1 MNRKFPD
8 RPQPPPGPGRAP
20 QLWLRALMGAALLV
34 LAAAGGVAQGQGP
47 QGARAGVV
55 IDFGDGVVE
64 TACVD
69 LGADGQATGE
79 EMLAAAGFDVLI
91 EYSPMGGAVCKIG
104 PTGCNFPG
112 QPCWCQCMS
121 SPCVYWSYNYLQNG
135 QWIYSTLGASVRTV
149 HAGDVEGWA
158 WGAGSMSQGAAPPLR
173 TFDQICAPPATNT
186 PVPPPL
192 ATWTPSPTPTP
203 QPTATWTP
211 SPTYT
216 PQPTATGTPSP
227 TPTPLGGLMN
237 GAGTATGTPTASPS
251 PTPSPSPAATATRA
265 PTATSPPT
273 PESAALAAPAAEAP
287 RQPPAGS
294 DASMSAPAAALPAAG
309 DDAASAQAAAQ
320 SPPSASATPTSA
332 TPTPTAQALAA
343 LPARAYVERAPSGYY
358 ERSQPALPPRLD
370 SMAGNRPYLPAGRAE
385 LTTAQPDYWPLALMI
400 GGLTLVFS
408 LARAGR
414 RGVLQPAAVGQR
426 LLAARPRLPAARPRP
441 DRAHGHRAGRSGSA
455 RLLSL
460 AIYSLT
466 AGIGLLA
473 LLHPFIA
480 AALRPA
486 AGASGAV
493 NTPLLMTA
501 LVALCF
507 LALIFE
513 VQGQTVSAK
522 IIALLGVLVA
532 INSVLRFIEVSIPG
546 PGGFTPVFFLIVL
559 TGYVFGAR
567 LGFLMGALT
576 LLVSALITG
585 GVGPWLPGQMFTA
598 GWIGLLAPLAWP
610 LVRLVGGTRGS
621 RRELLVLA
629 VFAGLCGLFFGVVIN
644 LWFWPYMTGPADQY
658 WQTGVGLAETVQ
670 RYAVYYLATS
680 LLWDAFAVAGNVLLM
695 LAFGAATLAALR
707 RFQQRF
713 DFDYQPAGA
722 ATTPAERPAAPALER
737 TRPRPAATAGREAL

>member
-1 MNRKFPD
+1 MNSKSQA
-8 RPQPPPGPGRAP
+8 QPHAAHSPGRTP
-20 QLWLRALMGAALLV
+20 RLWLRALVWAALLIMATATG
-34 LAAAGGVAQGQGP
+34 AAQAQGP
-47 QGARAGVV
+47 QNPRAGIV
-55 IDFGDGVVE
+55 IDFGDGVVQ

-79 EMLAAAGFDVLI
+79 EVLTASGFDVLI

-104 PTGCNFPG
+104 AVGCNFPG

-149 HAGDVEGWA
+149 HADDVEGWA
-158 WGAGSMSQGAAPPLR
+158 WGAGTMSQGAAPPLY

-192 ATWTPSPTPTP
+192 ATWTPSPTNTP
-203 QPTATWTP
+203 WPTATWTP
-211 SPTYT
+211 SPTNT
-216 PQPTATGTPSP
+216 PPATATWTPSSTPTSLGGLISVTPTSTGTPTATPSP
-227 TPTPLGGLMN
+227 TP
-237 GAGTATGTPTASPS
+237 S
-251 PTPSPSPAATATRA
+251 ATAT
-265 PTATSPPT
+265 PTDTPRPT
-273 PESAALAAPAAEAP
+273 PESAAVAAPFAEPP
-287 RQPPAGS
+287 RQPPTAP
-294 DASMSAPAAALPAAG
+294 DASPTAPTAAPLEAG
-309 DDAASAQAAAQ
+309 DDAASAQAVAQ
-320 SPPSASATPTSA
+320 VQPTA
-332 TPTPTAQALAA
+332 PPTPTATVQALAALAA
-343 LPARAYVERAPSGYY
+343 LPARGYVERAPSGYY
-358 ERSQPALPPRLD
+358 QRSEPALPPRLD
-370 SMAGNRPYLPAGRAE
+370 SMAGNRPYRPADRAE
-385 LTTAQPDYWPLALMI
+385 LTTLRPDYWPLALMI
-400 GGLTLVFS
+400 AGLTLIFG

-414 RGVLQPAAVGQR
+414 RGAIQPVAAWQR
-426 LLAARPRLPAARPRP
+426 LMAARPRSEPPRGQGARRT
-441 DRAHGHRAGRSGSA
+441 GSA

-460 AIYSLT
+460 AIYGLT

-473 LLHPFIA
+473 LLHPFINA
-480 AALRPA
+480 ARQPA
-486 AGASGAV
+486 AGAPGAV

-501 LVALCF
+501 LVTLCF

-585 GVGPWLPGQMFTA
+585 GIGPWLPGQMFTA

-610 LVRLVGGTRGS
+610 LVRLMGGTRGS

-629 VFAGLCGLFFGVVIN
+629 VWAGLCGLLFGVVIN
-644 LWFWPYMTGPADQY
+644 LWFWPYMTGPVDQY
-658 WQTGVGLAETVQ
+658 WQAGVDLAETVR
-670 RYAVYYLATS
+670 RYTVYYLATS
-680 LLWDAFAVAGNVLLM
+680 LLWDAFAVGGNVLLM

-713 DFDYQPAGA
+713 DFDYQPAA
-722 ATTPAERPAAPALER
+722 AARPAALAVDR
-737 TRPRPAATAGREAL
+737 SRPRPAPTAGVAGPGREAL

>member
-1 MNRKFPD
+1 MNRKVQD
-8 RPQPPPGPGRAP
+8 QPPSSPGPGRAP
-20 QLWLRALMGAALLV
+20 GLWLRALMGAALLI
-34 LAAAGGVAQGQGP
+34 LAAAGGTAQAQGP
-47 QGARAGVV
+47 QGARAGIV

-64 TACVD
+64 TACID

-158 WGAGSMSQGAAPPLR
+158 WGAGSMSQGAAPPPA

-211 SPTYT
+211 SPTST
-216 PQPTATGTPSP
+216 PQPTATWTPLPTPTPPGGLSNVTGTPTGTPAASPAPTMTPSP
-227 TPTPLGGLMN
+227 T
-237 GAGTATGTPTASPS
+237 
-251 PTPSPSPAATATRA
+251 ATATRA
-265 PTATSPPT
+265 PAETPLPT
-273 PESAALAAPAAEAP
+273 PDSAALAAPVAEAP
-287 RQPPAGS
+287 RQPPTAP
-294 DASMSAPAAALPAAG
+294 DAPATAPPTAPPETAG
-309 DDAASAQAAAQ
+309 DAASAQAAAPAQ
-320 SPPSASATPTSA
+320 PGTQPTA
-332 TPTPTAQALAA
+332 TPTAQALAA
-343 LPARAYVERAPSGYY
+343 LPARAYVQRAPSGYY

-370 SMAGNRPYLPAGRAE
+370 SMAGNRPYLPADRAE

-400 GGLTLVFS
+400 GGLTLIFS

-414 RGVLQPAAVGQR
+414 RGVLQPAAIGQR
-426 LLAARPRLPAARPRP
+426 LLAARPRLPAARPLP
-441 DRAHGHRAGRSGSA
+441 GRAHGHSAGRSGSA

-501 LVALCF
+501 LVTLCF

-585 GVGPWLPGQMFTA
+585 GIGPWLPGQMFTA

-629 VFAGLCGLFFGVVIN
+629 VFAGLCGLFFGLVIN

-658 WQTGVGLAETVQ
+658 WQAGVGLAETLR

-680 LLWDAFAVAGNVLLM
+680 LLWDIFAVGGNVLLM

-707 RFQQRF
+707 RFRQRF
-713 DFDYQPAGA
+713 DFDYQPAGS
-722 ATTPAERPAAPALER
+722 ATRPAAPALER
-737 TRPRPAATAGREAL
+737 ARPRPAPAAGATEPGREAL